1 MYTAICKFLQTE
13 AFFRQP
19 VVIISRDCCW
29 CVQMLFFMLLLM
41 SNLRSPRKGQ
51 PYVSNTYVVVVFMLL
66 CLLSFVG
73 VSGGVSIVRISW
85 DCFVQF

>member
-1 MYTAICKFLQTE
+1 
-13 AFFRQP
+13 
-19 VVIISRDCCW
+19 
-29 CVQMLFFMLLLM
+29 MLLLM